1 MRLRWH
7 KNRRPHKSSSWQP
20 IAGASLGHRTR
31 QAVSSM
37 ASDGR
42 QPCRQKRSPSGP
54 PCSHHEDMTR
64 LFFFVAVVI
73 LRRAKWH
80 KNHIVI
86 LINRPRG
93 NPSRAPR
100 WAIARGGRVRDHA
113 NSPPE
118 RSARAQGRSGARSVL
133 AINYSIKTFNF
144 FGCQTTHGARH

>member
-1 MRLRWH
+1 MAQ
-7 KNRRPHKSSSWQP
+7 KSFGRPHKSSSWQP

-73 LRRAKWH
+73 LRLRWH
-80 KNHIVI
+80 KNRRPHKSFF
-86 LINRPRG
+86 LIFQIET
-93 NPSRAPR
+93 RA
-100 WAIARGGRVRDHA
+100 GGCG
-113 NSPPE
+113 
-118 RSARAQGRSGARSVL
+118 ARATEATSADRGLLSRRRYSSCIRMRSSAWPV
-133 AINYSIKTFNF
+133 K
-144 FGCQTTHGARH
+144 C